1 MNPGKNKDRAK
12 IKGRTVIKR
21 PIAVDVVTDAAI
33 RALAERERM
42 SYSAA
47 FGALAVNAALR
58 DAGLKEAIQKVL
70 AELVAER
77 LAAGADPSTL
87 SRDLAREALGMN
99 ADAFMEVSWN

>member
-1 MNPGKNKDRAK
+1 MPHHNQARAT
-12 IKGRTVIKR
+12 IKGRTVVKKNIS
-21 PIAVDVVTDAAI
+21 INVVTDTAI
-33 RALAERERM
+33 RALAEREGL
-42 SYSAA
+42 SYSTA

-87 SRDLAREALGMN
+87 SRDLAKEALGMN
-99 ADAFMEVSWN
+99 ADAYMQVSWN